1 MMKTISKSRFISGV
15 QCHKKIWFD
24 YFRRDLKLPTD
35 PGTQRIF
42 DLGHEIGR
50 LACNVFPNGKDAT
63 PEQFFDLKPAAEKTR
78 QWINENVETIY
89 EATFI
94 AENSSA
100 MLDILHRKDGQLWAI
115 EVKNSTSAKEY
126 HFQDAALQYHVM
138 TKAGFEPD
146 CFFLM
151 YINNQYKR
159 DGEISDDLFTL
170 EDITAQIKAKQQ
182 WVSEN
187 LEYLLSI
194 LQSDVEPEVS
204 IGGHCGS
211 PFTCDYQ
218 HHCWS
223 HVPENSV
230 FGLTNGRNKPW
241 DLYNSDILK
250 LDEIPDDYPLSFNQ
264 QLQVNG
270 IKNGAG
276 HFDPASIAAF
286 LSTWKQPLHY
296 FDFETINPA
305 LPLLNGTRPYQQIP
319 FQYSLHIQN
328 KEGVLS
334 HKEFLAAPEDFMNGS
349 VDPRKQLIEQMK
361 LDFFPEG
368 SIVTYNM
375 PFERRVLTELAKDF
389 PEDAKFLVKLMDRLV
404 DLLPVFRNRWYY
416 TPEMGGSASIK
427 SVLPAIIPTLSYKDL
442 EIKEGGTASDSFL
455 LSILDPE
462 NSTSEL
468 RNNLLKYC
476 EMDTFAMVGI
486 YNHLGQK
493 MNERQQ
499 LIK

>member
-1 MMKTISKSRFISGV
+1 MKTISKSRFISGV

-24 YFRRDLKLPTD
+24 YFRRDLKPPTD
-35 PGTQRIF
+35 PSTQRIF
-42 DLGHEIGR
+42 DLGHEIGK

-63 PEQFFDLKPAAEKTR
+63 PDQFYDLLPAAQKTT
-78 QWINENVETIY
+78 QWINEKAETIY

-115 EVKNSTSAKEY
+115 EVKNSTSPKDY
-126 HFQDAALQYHVM
+126 HFQDAALQYYVM
-138 TKAGFEPD
+138 TQAGHQPD
-146 CFFLM
+146 RFYLM
-151 YINNQYKR
+151 YINNLYKR
-159 DGEISDDLFTL
+159 DGELCNDLFKM
-170 EDITAQIKAKQQ
+170 EDITDRIIEKQA

-187 LEYLLSI
+187 LEYLSSI
-194 LQSDVEPEVS
+194 LQSDTEPDVS
-204 IGGHCGS
+204 IGGHCGH
-211 PFTCDYQ
+211 PFACDYQ

-241 DLYNSDILK
+241 DLYASNILK
-250 LDEIPDDYPLSFNQ
+250 LDEIPDDYPLTFNQ

-270 IKNGAG
+270 LKNGAG
-276 HFDPASIAAF
+276 NFNPVAIAEF

-319 FQYSLHIQN
+319 FQYSLHIQEN
-328 KEGVLS
+328 NGKLS
-334 HKEFLAAPEDFMNGS
+334 HKEFLAKPTDFMNGS

-361 LDFFPEG
+361 LDFLSEG

-375 PFERRVLTELAKDF
+375 PFEKRILNELATDF
-389 PEDAKFLVKLMDRLV
+389 PEDKVFIVNLIDRLV
-404 DLLPVFRNRWYY
+404 DLLPIFRNRWYY
-416 TPEMGGSASIK
+416 TPKMGGSASIK
-427 SVLPAIIPTLSYKDL
+427 SVLPALITTITYNDL

-455 LSILDPE
+455 QSILDSESNTPE
-462 NSTSEL
+462 L
-468 RNNLLKYC
+468 QNNLLKYC
-476 EMDTFAMVGI
+476 EMDTLAMVELH
-486 YNHLGQK
+486 NHLYLK
-493 MNERQQ
+493 TVLSPDQQ
-499 LIK
+499 S